1 MGKDRILVVDDD
13 PDNRAMITHF
23 LSSWGFIVDAAKN
36 GRMALERVESDP
48 PSLVLLDLE
57 MPEMDG
63 FEACERLKTNP
74 KTEWIPVIIFTG
86 LEKMSHRI
94 RGFRHGADDYVLK
107 TMEPDE
113 LRTRIQAVLK
123 RTKKYSSLAA
133 LGAQQAAA
141 GAAPPPVAR
150 AAAPAATPAKAAAK
164 RKPKP
169 KAKAKSKAK
178 SKPRTKAGTAQ
189 NAAAAPTA
197 SADSA
202 VSISLERTPFPD
214 AMKLVLAHGR
224 SGVVEV
230 QNGKH
235 QGKVAVHEGGVIHAI
250 HGQRVGEEAFYE
262 LALWRK
268 GRFEFKQGAPAKKRT
283 ITTSTRRLLVEA
295 SRRLDTWNMIV
306 SKVKNFDLIPKWLPM
321 SAKSIR
327 LTKSDWAVI
336 HLVDGCRSIR
346 QIVDELKTD
355 IFEAGRV
362 VYSLITVGVLR
373 LDKDSDPHDGPFDLV
388 PQRGNNILIDE
399 PFALTLHE
407 WELLSQVDGQR
418 NLGTI
423 RSAMKM
429 TPPEF
434 MKSVRGLKEKGF
446 LKLVGREQR

>member
-13 PDNRAMITHF
+13 ADNRAMITHF
-23 LSSWGFIVDAAKN
+23 LSSWGFVVDAAKN
-36 GRMALERVESDP
+36 GRIALERVESEP
-48 PSLVLLDLE
+48 PDLVLLDLE

-94 RGFRHGADDYVLK
+94 RGFQHGADDYVLK
-107 TMEPDE
+107 TVEPDE
-113 LRTRIQAVLK
+113 LRSRIESVLK
-123 RTKKYSSLAA
+123 RTKKYSGLAT
-133 LGAQQAAA
+133 LGAEQAAS
-141 GAAPPPVAR
+141 GAAPANAP
-150 AAAPAATPAKAAAK
+150 AAAPAEATA
-164 RKPKP
+164 KPKP
-169 KAKAKSKAK
+169 EPTKSEA
-178 SKPRTKAGTAQ
+178 AQ

-197 SADSA
+197 SPDSA
-202 VSISLERTPFPD
+202 VSVSLARVPFPD
-214 AMKLVLAHGR
+214 AMKLVLAHGS

-235 QGKVAVHEGGVIHAI
+235 EAKVFVHEGGVIHATQDQ
-250 HGQRVGEEAFYE
+250 HVGEEAFYE
-262 LALWRK
+262 LALWKK
-268 GRFEFKQGAPAKKRT
+268 GRFDFRDGAPAEKRT
-283 ITTSTRRLLVEA
+283 ITTSTRSLLVEA
-295 SRRLDTWNMIV
+295 SRRLDAWNMIA

-346 QIVDELKTD
+346 EIVDELKTD

-373 LDKDSDPHDGPFDLV
+373 LDKDSEPRDGAFDLV
-388 PQRGNNILIDE
+388 PQRGNDIIIDE
-399 PFALTLHE
+399 PFALTVQE

-423 RSAMKM
+423 RDSMKL

-446 LKLVGREQR
+446 LKLVGREQQ

>member
-107 TMEPDE
+107 TVEPDE

-150 AAAPAATPAKAAAK
+150 AAAPAAPAATPAKAAAK

-295 SRRLDTWNMIV
+295 SRRLDAWNMIV
-306 SKVKNFDLIPKWLPM
+306 SKVKNFDL
-321 SAKSIR
+321 
-327 LTKSDWAVI
+327 
-336 HLVDGCRSIR
+336 
-346 QIVDELKTD
+346 
-355 IFEAGRV
+355 
-362 VYSLITVGVLR
+362 
-373 LDKDSDPHDGPFDLV
+373 
-388 PQRGNNILIDE
+388 
-399 PFALTLHE
+399 LHSKMVAYV
-407 WELLSQVDGQR
+407 SQVDSVDEVRLGRHPPRGRVPFYTSNRRRAEDRYLRGRARRLQPHHCRRAPIGQGLRPPCAPSQVDWTRTPTPMTAPLIWSR
-418 NLGTI
+418 NEGTT
-423 RSAMKM
+423 SSSMS
-429 TPPEF
+429 P
-434 MKSVRGLKEKGF
+434 L
-446 LKLVGREQR
+446 L